1 MFVRDSAI
9 ARIFLGPTVYFQQK
23 NIFYIAGQLPVLF
36 YDFNDPNYQF
46 GINGA
51 NGLNNPVFTG
61 PNPPPAANTTSSP
74 PAVKEKIPRPP
85 NAFILYRK
93 FHHPSVVAQNPGIH
107 NNVVCKFCIP
117 NLHKPFTDN
126 FKLRSL
132 GRCGAQ
138 RHLRS

>member
-46 GINGA
+46 GINGV
-51 NGLNNPVFTG
+51 NGLNNPTFTG
-61 PNPPPAANTTSSP
+61 PSPPLAANNNNSPAA
-74 PAVKEKIPRPP
+74 AKEKIPRPP

-93 FHHPSVVAQNPGIH
+93 FHHPSIVAQHPGIH
-107 NNVVCKFCIP
+107 NNAVCKF
-117 NLHKPFTDN
+117 
-126 FKLRSL
+126 
-132 GRCGAQ
+132 
-138 RHLRS
+138 